1 MVHQITLGKPISADR
16 PYSIFYD
23 CMKHLKEV
31 NMEYFEHLKFAWSI
45 AFASFIHGIFPGL
58 FSNYVTKKITGSLPR
73 YRVDN
78 ILE

>member
-1 MVHQITLGKPISADR
+1 
-16 PYSIFYD
+16 
-23 CMKHLKEV
+23 MKHLKEV

-78 ILE
+78 IQE

>member
-1 MVHQITLGKPISADR
+1 MVHQITLGKLISADR

-58 FSNYVTKKITGSLPR
+58 FSNYVTKKITGSPPR
-73 YRVDN
+73 YIVDN
-78 ILE
+78 IQV

>member
-1 MVHQITLGKPISADR
+1 MVHRITLGKLKSADR
-16 PYSIFYD
+16 LYSILYD

-58 FSNYVTKKITGSLPR
+58 FSNYVTNKITGSPPR

-78 ILE
+78 IQE

>member
-1 MVHQITLGKPISADR
+1 MVHQITLGQPISADR
-16 PYSIFYD
+16 PYSILYD

-58 FSNYVTKKITGSLPR
+58 FSNYVTKKITGSPPR

-78 ILE
+78 IQE